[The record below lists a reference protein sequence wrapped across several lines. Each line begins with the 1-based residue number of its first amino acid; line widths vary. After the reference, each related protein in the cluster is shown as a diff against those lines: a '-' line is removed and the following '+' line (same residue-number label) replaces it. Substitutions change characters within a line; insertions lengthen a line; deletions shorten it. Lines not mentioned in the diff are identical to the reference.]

1 MEAAHGMTVRLSTF
15 ASRPPTVDIGSAPAR
30 ADVFV
35 NGSYVGTTPVAIE
48 LRHAE
53 HEIVFRK
60 KGYADRT
67 YRVSR
72 TAGSLRRA
80 SWTFSAA

>member
-1 MEAAHGMTVRLSTF
+1 MEAAHSMTVGLSTF
-15 ASRPPTVDIGSAPAR
+15 ACRPPTVDIGSAPAR

-35 NGSYVGTTPVAIE
+35 NGSYVGTTPVEIE
-48 LRHAE
+48 LRHTE

-72 TAGSLRRA
+72 TTGSLRRA

>member
-1 MEAAHGMTVRLSTF
+1 MEAAHSMTVGLSTF
-15 ASRPPTVDIGSAPAR
+15 GSRPPTVDIGSAPGR
-30 ADVFV
+30 AAVFV
-35 NGSYVGTTPVAIE
+35 NGSYVGTTPIEIE
-48 LRHAE
+48 LCHAE

-60 KGYADRT
+60 EGYADRT

-72 TAGSLRRA
+72 TAGSLRRG